1 MLNVAMK
8 AMDFSGTSDPYC
20 VLQLGHNSWDKSKRA
35 KTKIIYRSLEPTW
48 RRNYSSQTCIPRSF
62 TSSSLT
68 TTRLEMMIS

>member
-1 MLNVAMK
+1 MFETECVYLIVK
-8 AMDFSGTSDPYC
+8 TYFSEDFSSDES
-20 VLQLGHNSWDKSKRA
+20 VK
-35 KTKIIYRSLEPTW
+35 

>member
-20 VLQLGHNSWDKSKRA
+20 VLQLGHNSWDQSKRA

-48 RRNYSSQTCIPRSF
+48 DETIVR
-62 TSSSLT
+62 
-68 TTRLEMMIS
+68 

>member
-35 KTKIIYRSLEPTW
+35 KTKIIYWSLEPTW
-48 RRNYSSQTCIPRSF
+48 DETIVR
-62 TSSSLT
+62 
-68 TTRLEMMIS
+68 